1 MNTTKKLKIGI
12 LLRNRHD
19 GPGGLEKVLSIVAD
33 EFKKQGVSLYFY
45 GLYKPSY
52 QNFTNNFEHIY
63 FLETPLALQKI
74 IKFFSKKAQRA
85 IHKLFVRCKGYTL
98 FKKMGEDQVDALITL
113 DLSKQFLK
121 NYSFLKTF
129 KNKYKIPLV
138 SWVHSSLS
146 NTSPKLQAKI
156 QNKIE
161 IFDMH
166 LAISQGIAN
175 EIATLYNQHNTHVIY
190 NPIEDAPLLPRKNNA
205 FIYIGRIDANKR
217 VHSLLKVL
225 QNLQGDWHLD
235 IYGSTGSENSDDA
248 FREYINSLNLT
259 LKVTFHGWV
268 NNPWEHIKEAGVL
281 LLNSKQEGF
290 GLVIAEAMMRGIPV
304 LSSNCPVGPSELIQ
318 HGTNGWL
325 YPIDAEYQIKD
336 ILQSILDGSTKL
348 PDPLLIQNS
357 VQQYETQSYLNNFI
371 ENINSY
377 VIENK

>member
-52 QNFTNNFEHIY
+52 QNFTNNFENIY
-63 FLETPLALQKI
+63 YLATPLALQKI
-74 IKFFSKKAQRA
+74 IKFFPKKAQRA

-98 FKKMGEDQVDALITL
+98 FKKMREDQIDALITL

-156 QNKIE
+156 QKKIE

-175 EIATLYNQHNTHVIY
+175 EIATLYNQRNTHVIY
-190 NPIEDAPLLPRKNNA
+190 NPIEDAPLLPRKNNV

-248 FREYINSLNLT
+248 FKEYIHSLSLT
-259 LKVTFHGWV
+259 QKVTFHGWV
-268 NNPWEHIKEAGVL
+268 NNPWEHIEEAGVL

-290 GLVIAEAMMRGIPV
+290 PLVIAEAMMRGIPV
-304 LSSNCPVGPSELIQ
+304 VSTDCPTGPSELIKN
-318 HGTNGWL
+318 TINGWL
-325 YPIDAEYQIKD
+325 YPIDQESLIID
-336 ILQSILDGSTKL
+336 ILNNALSQHNFSSTPIAIKNSVAHLKKCNVTSNIINLITKL
-348 PDPLLIQNS
+348 IH
-357 VQQYETQSYLNNFI
+357 
-371 ENINSY
+371 
-377 VIENK
+377 

>member
-52 QNFTNNFEHIY
+52 QNFTNNFENIY
-63 FLETPLALQKI
+63 YLATPLALQKI
-74 IKFFSKKAQRA
+74 IKFFPKKAQRA

-98 FKKMGEDQVDALITL
+98 FKKMGEDQIDALITL

-190 NPIEDAPLLPRKNNA
+190 NPIEDAPLLPRKNNT

-259 LKVTFHGWV
+259 QKVTFHGWV
-268 NNPWEHIKEAGVL
+268 NNPWEHIEEAGVL

-290 GLVIAEAMMRGIPV
+290 PLVIAEAMMRGIPV
-304 LSSNCPVGPSELIQ
+304 LSTDCPTGPSELIKN
-318 HGTNGWL
+318 TINGWL
-325 YPIDAEYQIKD
+325 YPIDQESLIID
-336 ILQSILDGSTKL
+336 ILNNALSQHNFSSTPIAIKNSVAHLKKCNVTSNIINLITKL
-348 PDPLLIQNS
+348 IH
-357 VQQYETQSYLNNFI
+357 
-371 ENINSY
+371 
-377 VIENK
+377 